1 MKRVLFLIFSSLLIL
16 GACGQVGDNSIKNDN
31 KKSNAPKRNKDSDAK
46 SENQSSK
53 KQSRTYT
60 AQQYNAL
67 VDDYNTMINK
77 PKVNQKYQ
85 IVFLSLN
92 ITLCLKNIT
101 HLLMKRMKKTD
112 INISLRVFRLYKVY

>member
-53 KQSRTYT
+53 
-60 AQQYNAL
+60 
-67 VDDYNTMINK
+67 NK
-77 PKVNQKYQ
+77 AVRIPLN
-85 IVFLSLN
+85 N
-92 ITLCLKNIT
+92 IT
-101 HLLMKRMKKTD
+101 R
-112 INISLRVFRLYKVY
+112 

>member
-16 GACGQVGDNSIKNDN
+16 DACGQVGDNSIKNDN

-53 KQSRTYT
+53 NKSRTYT

-77 PKVNQKYQ
+77 PESKSKVSNSVSQSKY
-85 IVFLSLN
+85 N
-92 ITLCLKNIT
+92 TLLKEYNA
-101 HLLMKRMKKTD
+101 LVD
-112 INISLRVFRLYKVY
+112 EAYEENGY

>member
-31 KKSNAPKRNKDSDAK
+31 KKLNAPKRNKDSDAK

-77 PKVNQKYQ
+77 PESKSKVSNSVSQSKY
-85 IVFLSLN
+85 N
-92 ITLCLKNIT
+92 TLLKEYNA
-101 HLLMKRMKKTD
+101 LVD
-112 INISLRVFRLYKVY
+112 EAYEENGY